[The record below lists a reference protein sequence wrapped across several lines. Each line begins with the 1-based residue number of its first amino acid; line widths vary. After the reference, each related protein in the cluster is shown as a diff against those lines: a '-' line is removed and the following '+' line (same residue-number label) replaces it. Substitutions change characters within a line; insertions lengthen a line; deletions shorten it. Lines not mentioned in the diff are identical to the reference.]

1 MKDYQLVG
9 IQQIGIG
16 TEDMRASWKWYAD
29 MFQMNV
35 RILEDDTVAER
46 MLPYTSGK
54 AEKRHACI
62 AANLQGGG
70 GFEIWQYSE
79 RKPIPIDFDVQIGDL
94 GIFCAKIKSHDIASY
109 HAELAAKYSNVSQ
122 IVTDPRG
129 IPTFYLYDPNGNLF
143 QVVEDNDVFLD
154 QKCFSGGVVGAMIG
168 VSDIDK
174 AMTVYR
180 DILGYD
186 TVVYDKTG
194 VFSDWQTLRGGT
206 QQYRRVLLSHSDP
219 FVGPFSKL
227 YGSNTST
234 IELVQAIE
242 RTPRKIFEKPRQW
255 GDPGYIQI
263 CFDVVNMRAL
273 EKHCQECGHPF
284 TVDSCPG
291 DGDFDMG
298 LASGHFTYIEDPDGT
313 LIEFVEIHKIPISN
327 RFNLCLNLMKRDRS
341 KALPTFLFWLMQLN
355 RVKFD

>member
-1 MKDYQLVG
+1 MDNYYLVG

-16 TEDMRASWKWYAD
+16 TEDMKASWKWYAD
-29 MFQMNV
+29 MFQMNI

-46 MLPYTSGK
+46 MLPYTNNK
-54 AEKRHACI
+54 PEKRHACI
-62 AANLQGGG
+62 AGNLQGGG

-79 RKPIPIDFDVQIGDL
+79 RKPLPIDFDVQVGDL
-94 GIFCAKIKSHDIASY
+94 GVFCAKIKSHDITAY
-109 HAELAAKYSNVSQ
+109 HAELAAKYQNVSQ
-122 IVTDPRG
+122 IFTDPQG
-129 IPTFYLYDPNGNLF
+129 LPTFYIYDPNGNLF
-143 QVVEDNDVFLD
+143 QVVEDNYVFID
-154 QKCFSGGVVGAMIG
+154 ENRFSGGIVGAMIG

-174 AMTVYR
+174 ALTVYR

-186 TVVYDKTG
+186 TVIYDKNGT
-194 VFSDWQTLRGGT
+194 FSDWHTLRGGT
-206 QQYRRVLLSHSDP
+206 QHYRRVLLAHSQPFKGP
-219 FVGPFSKL
+219 FVNL
-227 YGSNTST
+227 YGSST
-234 IELVQAIE
+234 IELVQAIDRE
-242 RTPRKIFEKPRQW
+242 PRKIFEKPRQW

-273 EKHCQECGHPF
+273 EKHCQKLGHPF

-327 RFNLCLNLMKRDRS
+327 RFNICLNLMKRDRS
-341 KALPTFLFWLMQLN
+341 KALPTFFFKLMKLN
-355 RVKFD
+355 RVKFN